1 MNKCI
6 VCESGL
12 IESFYT
18 SDKKKHWKCNTCAAK
33 FLDTIHYVDEETE
46 KGRYLE
52 HKNIIDD
59 PGYRKFL
66 SKLSDPLKDK
76 LPPNSKG
83 LDFGCGHGP
92 ALEDMLKS
100 DGFEVDLYDPFFFPN
115 QDIFTKQYD
124 FITCTET
131 VEHFFNPCEEF
142 KTLDKLLLPGG
153 WLGVMTDFITTE
165 DAFDRWYYRRDPT
178 HVVFYSEKT
187 FEVIADQ
194 RGWNCEIPSKNIVL
208 FNK

>member
-76 LPPNSKG
+76 LSPNSKG

-142 KTLDKLLLPGG
+142 KTLDKLLLHW
-153 WLGVMTDFITTE
+153 WLVGCD
-165 DAFDRWYYRRDPT
+165 DR
-178 HVVFYSEKT
+178 FY
-187 FEVIADQ
+187 
-194 RGWNCEIPSKNIVL
+194 NN
-208 FNK
+208 